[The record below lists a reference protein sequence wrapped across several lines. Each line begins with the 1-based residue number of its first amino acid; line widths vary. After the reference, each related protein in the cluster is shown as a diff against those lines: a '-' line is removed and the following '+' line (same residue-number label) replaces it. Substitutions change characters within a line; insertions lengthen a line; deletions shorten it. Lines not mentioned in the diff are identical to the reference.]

1 MHGVAELWGLLADED
16 RLRVFSAIALGA
28 RSVPDIADHAGM
40 DPRTVVKALQRL
52 ESGGVVATVGPQ
64 WELRRD
70 VIAAEARR
78 TSKAVERYDEAGLP
92 PRQASVLRAFLRD
105 GRLTSIP
112 TVRSKRLVVLD
123 HIAKVFEIG
132 VRYPERDVDA
142 LLRAFH
148 DDHAALR
155 RYLVDEGFLSRDH
168 AEYWRTGGSVIV

>member
-1 MHGVAELWGLLADED
+1 VAELWGLLADED

-28 RSVPDIADHAGM
+28 RSVLDIADHTGM

-52 ESGGVVATVGPQ
+52 EAGGVVANDGPQ

-78 TSKAVERYDEAGLP
+78 TSKTFEPYDEEGLP
-92 PRQASVLRAFLRD
+92 PRHASVLRAFLRD
-105 GRLTSIP
+105 GRLASIP

-132 VRYPERDVDA
+132 VRYPEREVDA

-148 DDHAALR
+148 DDYAALR
-155 RYLVDEGFLSRDH
+155 RYLVDEGFLARDH
-168 AEYWRTGGSVIV
+168 AEYWRSGGSVDV